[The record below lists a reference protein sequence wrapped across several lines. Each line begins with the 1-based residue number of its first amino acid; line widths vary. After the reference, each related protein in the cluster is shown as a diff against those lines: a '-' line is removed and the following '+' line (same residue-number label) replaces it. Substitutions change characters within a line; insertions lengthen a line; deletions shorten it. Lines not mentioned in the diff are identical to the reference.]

1 MPHSD
6 TLMFPSITQSD
17 AGAYQCVANNGFGHP
32 ATDTITVLVKRKL
45 FLKTLSSN
53 FLLLNKRI
61 TSLVTRFILI
71 LILQYI
77 ASMVCRNI

>member
-1 MPHSD
+1 MHLTMPHSD

-45 FLKTLSSN
+45 FLITFK
-53 FLLLNKRI
+53 FLNHKLGA
-61 TSLVTRFILI
+61 
-71 LILQYI
+71 YI
-77 ASMVCRNI
+77 KDIDCTKG